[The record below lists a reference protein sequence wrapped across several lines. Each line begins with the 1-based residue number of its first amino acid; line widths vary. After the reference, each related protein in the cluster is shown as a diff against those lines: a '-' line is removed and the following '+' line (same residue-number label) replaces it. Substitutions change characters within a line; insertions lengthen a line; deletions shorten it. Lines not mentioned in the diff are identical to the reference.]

1 MSSNYLEALL
11 VIIIGLILSI
21 IFIYI
26 SYFAIVV
33 ENGLW
38 LYSIITIP
46 AALYFIIGFV
56 GGVLMLTGKAYTA
69 CKITDLKK
77 DNDD

>member
-1 MSSNYLEALL
+1 MNNNYSET
-11 VIIIGLILSI
+11 VSIIIVGLILSTV
-21 IFIYI
+21 FTVL
-26 SYFAIVV
+26 SYFVITKG
-33 ENGLW
+33 NGLW